1 MAKFVLTIESDNPE
15 EIASFLSPGRQPIML
30 PEMTLTEEDRSM
42 IEEAVQASYQASYQ
56 ADDKAREETQ
66 AKRRGRPAK
75 ADPRSSTSSEL
86 LNTDTSSDPINTPST
101 SPSSLAEP
109 DPAALLD
116 EVKALIH
123 KAVSV
128 KSAKETVSLLTE
140 KCGTPAPQ
148 AMNPTQLAAAKT
160 ALEGLLNG

>member
-15 EIASFLSPGRQPIML
+15 EIASFLSPSR
-30 PEMTLTEEDRSM
+30 TVTSM
-42 IEEAVQASYQASYQ
+42 VEPSSEPPPKS
-56 ADDKAREETQ
+56 ETQ
-66 AKRRGRPAK
+66 SEEPKKRGRPAK
-75 ADPRSSTSSEL
+75 ADPTSSTSSEL

-109 DPAALLD
+109 DPAVLLD
-116 EVKALIH
+116 EVKALIM
-123 KAVSV
+123 KAVST

-148 AMNPTQLAAAKT
+148 AMNPMQLAAAKT

>member
-15 EIASFLSPGRQPIML
+15 EIASFLSPSRTVTSTVEPSSEPL
-30 PEMTLTEEDRSM
+30 PKS
-42 IEEAVQASYQASYQ
+42 
-56 ADDKAREETQ
+56 ETQ
-66 AKRRGRPAK
+66 SEEPKKRGRPAK
-75 ADPRSSTSSEL
+75 ATTEQSSEL
-86 LNTDTSSDPINTPST
+86 LSTDTSSDPINTPSI
-101 SPSSLAEP
+101 SPSSTADTASP
-109 DPAALLD
+109 DPGALLD
-116 EVKALIH
+116 EVKALIME
-123 KAVSV
+123 AVST